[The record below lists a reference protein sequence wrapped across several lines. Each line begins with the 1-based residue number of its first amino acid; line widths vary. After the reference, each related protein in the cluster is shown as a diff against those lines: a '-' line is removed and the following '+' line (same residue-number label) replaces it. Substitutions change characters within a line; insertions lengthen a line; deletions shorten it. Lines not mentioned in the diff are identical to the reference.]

1 MKSNEALLGPVGN
14 NKTNGKQAY
23 FLVTSKKVVTFFKE
37 RRSGF
42 GWTFQ
47 RLTSSWIFFLQEI
60 LLLLFTHRTFTN
72 PLSLSFSSYERYF
85 DH

>member
-47 RLTSSWIFFLQEI
+47 RLTSS
-60 LLLLFTHRTFTN
+60 
-72 PLSLSFSSYERYF
+72 
-85 DH
+85 